1 MSESPIRPSTLR
13 GVKVTTAGHFDVRST
28 AEDEWRDD
36 ALCRNTDPELFFPI
50 GTTGSAV
57 VAITEAKRFCTSCTV
72 SNACLDF
79 ALETNQDSGV
89 WGGHSEEERRAIR
102 RVRAAE
108 ARAARLSS

>member
-1 MSESPIRPSTLR
+1 M
-13 GVKVTTAGHFDVRST
+13 TTTGHLEMPCT
-28 AEDEWRDD
+28 AEDEWSDD

-50 GTTGSAV
+50 GTTCHAI
-57 VAITEAKRFCTSCTV
+57 VAIEEAKRLCTECKVISE
-72 SNACLDF
+72 CLDF

-108 ARAARLSS
+108 ARAARLSI

>member
-1 MSESPIRPSTLR
+1 M
-13 GVKVTTAGHFDVRST
+13 TTTGHLDVRST

-36 ALCRNTDPELFFPI
+36 ALCRSTDPELFFPI

-57 VAITEAKRFCTSCTV
+57 VAIEEAKRLCSTCMV
-72 SNACLDF
+72 NNECLDF

-102 RVRAAE
+102 RARTAE

>member
-1 MSESPIRPSTLR
+1 MN
-13 GVKVTTAGHFDVRST
+13 VTTTGHLDVRST
-28 AEDEWRDD
+28 TEDEGRDD

-57 VAITEAKRFCTSCTV
+57 VAIEEAKRLCTSCTV

>member
-1 MSESPIRPSTLR
+1 MN
-13 GVKVTTAGHFDVRST
+13 VTTTGHLDVRST

-57 VAITEAKRFCTSCTV
+57 VAIEEAKRLCMSCTV
-72 SNACLDF
+72 SKECLDF
-79 ALETNQDSGV
+79 VLETNQDSGV
-89 WGGHSEEERRAIR
+89 WGGHSEEDRRAIR

>member
-1 MSESPIRPSTLR
+1 M
-13 GVKVTTAGHFDVRST
+13 TTTGHLDVRST

-50 GTTGSAV
+50 GTTGSAI
-57 VAITEAKRFCTSCTV
+57 VAIEEAKRLCTSCTV

-108 ARAARLSS
+108 TRATRLSI